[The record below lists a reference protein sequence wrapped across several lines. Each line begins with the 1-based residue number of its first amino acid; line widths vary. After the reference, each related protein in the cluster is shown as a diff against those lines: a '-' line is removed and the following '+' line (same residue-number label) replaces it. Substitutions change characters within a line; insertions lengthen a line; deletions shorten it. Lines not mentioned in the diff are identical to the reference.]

1 MGVISVGPKDDH
13 RVNSAHVDQE
23 TTGPSERSRPLDRF
37 RRPRR
42 PRIWFELL
50 LIAVSYSVYSYIRN
64 AVPEQEEAAQR
75 HAHQIWDLQQA
86 MGLDF
91 ELAVNHAVND
101 VTWLIVGVNYFY
113 ATLHFVVTIAVL
125 VWLFRSHPGRY
136 GATRLVLFAT
146 TAVALVGY
154 YFYPL
159 APPRLMEGMD
169 FIDTGL
175 VHQTWGSLSSES
187 MQNVSNQYAAMPSMH
202 IGWSLWCGLTV
213 AVLARRRWLK
223 ALGALYPVATLFVI
237 VATANHFWLDA
248 VGGMVCLGFG
258 FLVSALWFGSLC
270 YRLPRHIAVRR
281 AAAEAGSGATVPA
294 PAGPRGG
301 PGEAEGE
308 GPDRPGGD
316 GGPPGGGTGG
326 DTPPGSGRTA
336 GGNAESPEEHDG
348 DGPAGPR
355 PPSDGE
361 LPRQQRPSEVSAGG
375 RPTRG

>member
-1 MGVISVGPKDDH
+1 M
-13 RVNSAHVDQE
+13 NSAHADQG
-23 TTGPSERSRPLDRF
+23 TTDPSGRRRPLDRF
-37 RRPRR
+37 RHTRR

-64 AVPEQEEAAQR
+64 AVPEQEETAQR

-113 ATLHFVVTIAVL
+113 ATLHFLVTIAVL

-175 VHQTWGSLSSES
+175 LHQTWGSLSSES
-187 MQNVSNQYAAMPSMH
+187 MQTVSNQYAAMPSMH
-202 IGWSLWCGLTV
+202 IGWSVWCGLTI

-223 ALGALYPVATLFVI
+223 ALGVLYPVATLFVI

-248 VGGMVCLGFG
+248 VGGLVCLGFG
-258 FLVSALWFGSLC
+258 FLVSALWFGALC
-270 YRLPRHIAVRR
+270 YRLPRYVTAPR
-281 AAAEAGSGATVPA
+281 AAAASASGSAVPA
-294 PAGPRGG
+294 PAGPHRG
-301 PGEAEGE
+301 PGEAEGD
-308 GPDRPGGD
+308 GPGHPGGD
-316 GGPPGGGTGG
+316 GGPPGGGRDGG
-326 DTPPGSGRTA
+326 
-336 GGNAESPEEHDG
+336 
-348 DGPAGPR
+348 GPAGDGSSADPTGDAAGQHHGDAGPDAPR
-355 PPSDGE
+355 PPDDGG
-361 LPRQQRPSEVSAGG
+361 LPRQQRPSEVPAGS